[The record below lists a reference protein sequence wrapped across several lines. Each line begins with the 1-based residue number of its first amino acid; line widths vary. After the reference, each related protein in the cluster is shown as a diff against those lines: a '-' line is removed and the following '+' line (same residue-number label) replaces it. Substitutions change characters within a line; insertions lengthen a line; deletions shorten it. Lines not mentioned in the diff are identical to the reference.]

1 MEPMNVSAT
10 MHATGV
16 QQVQRELIHYL
27 VIFGL
32 SLCLLRSLDIL

>member
-27 VIFGL
+27 VISVYLFVCFGAL
-32 SLCLLRSLDIL
+32 IF